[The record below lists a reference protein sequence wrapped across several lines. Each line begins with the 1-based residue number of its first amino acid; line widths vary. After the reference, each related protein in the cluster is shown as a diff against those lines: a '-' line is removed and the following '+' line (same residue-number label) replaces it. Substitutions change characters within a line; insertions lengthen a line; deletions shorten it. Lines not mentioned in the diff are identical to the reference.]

1 MRMASAEAMAPMVTS
16 ATGNASRARGMT
28 LLELLVGLVIVLA
41 MTGAAVIAFPR
52 SGAHRAE
59 LAASRAASLI
69 ALACERAE
77 LTGVDIGI
85 AIEDRDLIFLEQRN
99 GKWNAITNSAKEA
112 LRRRS
117 MDPDI
122 ALELHVDAPNAS
134 VSADEDSMG
143 FCLADGA
150 PTPFSIELHG
160 PARQHWTVSADAS
173 GNLTRVNHDA
183 HP

>member
-1 MRMASAEAMAPMVTS
+1 MASAEAMAPMVTS

-52 SGAHRAE
+52 SEAHRAE

-85 AIEDRDLIFLEQRN
+85 AIEGRDLIFLEQRN
-99 GKWNAITNSAKEA
+99 GKWNAITSSAKEA

-134 VSADEDSMG
+134 VSADADSLG
-143 FCLADGA
+143 FCLADGE

-173 GNLTRVNHDA
+173 GSLTRVNHDA